1 MTSPLSS
8 SVSGTTPLVLDVNDT
23 EPIPF
28 TRLLAVELRKA
39 RDTRASFWLLAVIAI
54 AVVIAE
60 VVALIVGVT
69 HDDRADIDFGAFTAV
84 AAFLTSVLLPVLA
97 IMLVT
102 TEWTQRSAMVTFSL
116 ESRRSRVVLA
126 KLAVG
131 VILTFATIILA
142 TAVGAI
148 ANALLG
154 VFNGP
159 ADWSYGWNGFFGF
172 IISQN
177 LAMLVGFALAS
188 LTLNTAAAIVLFF
201 VYQFVLPT
209 LFAIGSELW
218 NWFEDIAK
226 WIDFG
231 SAQNQLFE
239 LSDMSGTEWAQLV
252 VSGLI
257 WLAIPFA
264 LGLRRILR
272 AEVK

>member
-1 MTSPLSS
+1 MTSTAPITLN
-8 SVSGTTPLVLDVNDT
+8 VHDTT
-23 EPIPF
+23 PIPF
-28 TRLLAVELRKA
+28 SRLVNVELRKA
-39 RDTRASFWLLAVIAI
+39 RDTRASFWLLAII
-54 AVVIAE
+54 GLLVVLAE
-60 VVALIVGVT
+60 VIALIVGIT

-102 TEWTQRSAMVTFSL
+102 TEWTQRSAMVTFTL
-116 ESRRSRVVLA
+116 ESRRSRVILA

-131 VILTFATIILA
+131 VIFTLATIILA
-142 TAVGAI
+142 TGAGAI
-148 ANALLG
+148 MNVLLG

-159 ADWSYGWNGFFGF
+159 ADWSYGWDGFFGF
-172 IISQN
+172 LISQN

-209 LFAIGSELW
+209 LFAIGTELW
-218 NWFEDIAK
+218 DWFDNVAK

-231 SAQNQLFE
+231 SAQNPLYE
-239 LSDMSGTEWAQLV
+239 LSSMSGGEWAHLV

-257 WLAIPFA
+257 WLGIPLV
-264 LGLRRILR
+264 LGLRRILS

>member
-1 MTSPLSS
+1 
-8 SVSGTTPLVLDVNDT
+8 V
-23 EPIPF
+23 
-28 TRLLAVELRKA
+28 AEL
-39 RDTRASFWLLAVIAI
+39 I
-54 AVVIAE
+54 
-60 VVALIVGVT
+60 ALIVGIT
-69 HDDRADIDFGAFTAV
+69 HDDRTGITFGDFTAV

-116 ESRRSRVVLA
+116 ESRRSRVILA

-142 TAVGAI
+142 TAVGAV

-159 ADWSYGWNGFFGF
+159 ADWTYGWDGFFGF
-172 IISQN
+172 IINQN

-201 VYQFVLPT
+201 VYQFILPT
-209 LFAIGSELW
+209 LFAIGSQLW
-218 NWFEDIAK
+218 DWFSHVAD

-231 SAQNQLFE
+231 AAQQPLYE
-239 LSDMSGTEWAQLV
+239 LSDMSGTEWARLV

-257 WLAIPFA
+257 WLGIPFT